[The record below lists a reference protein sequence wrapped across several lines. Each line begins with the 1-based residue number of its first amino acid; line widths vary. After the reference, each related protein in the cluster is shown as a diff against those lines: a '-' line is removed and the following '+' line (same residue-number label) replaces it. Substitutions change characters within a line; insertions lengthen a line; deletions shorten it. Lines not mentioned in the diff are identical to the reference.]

1 MTMTI
6 EPPVVS
12 PIPEGF
18 HTITPSI
25 TVKGAAEAIEFYKKA
40 FGAIEI
46 DRATW
51 TDGTTIMHATIQIG
65 SSRLMLND
73 EFPEMGAR
81 GPIAIGGTPVSMFLY
96 VEDSDAVFNAAV
108 AAGATVAMPMNDA
121 FWGDRWGIVAD
132 PYGHIWQLSTRKHN
146 ISIEDAQKAMA
157 EMGGECGGAPAQTV

>member
-6 EPPVVS
+6 EPPVTS

-25 TVKGAAEAIEFYKKA
+25 TVNAAAEAIEFYKRA

-46 DRATW
+46 DRATSP
-51 TDGTTIMHATIQIG
+51 DGAKIMHATIQIG
-65 SSRLMLND
+65 GSRLMLND

-81 GPIAIGGTPVSMFLY
+81 GPLAIGGTSISMFLY
-96 VEDSDAVFNAAV
+96 VEDSDAVFNQAV

-121 FWGDRWGIVAD
+121 FWGDRWGMVTD
-132 PYGHIWQLSTRKHN
+132 PYGHVWQLSTRKFN
-146 ISIEDAQKAMA
+146 LSIEDAQKAMA
-157 EMGGECGGAPAQTV
+157 EMGGACGGEQPS